1 MCCVKKYQRYTG
13 EATRVAL
20 SSSPT
25 LYIMVRSNVEIP
37 RIEQLCFLELD
48 SQNW

>member
-1 MCCVKKYQRYTG
+1 MSCVKKYQRYTG
-13 EATRVAL
+13 EETRVAL
-20 SSSPT
+20 RRSPI

-37 RIEQLCFLELD
+37 RIEPLCFLELD